1 MHHRGPRLAI
11 GLALLLVTSSAA
23 TLATAAPTAAA
34 DFPAYDSRY
43 HTYPEMVAEI
53 EATRDAHPD
62 IVAISSIGKSY
73 KGRDIWVAKV
83 SDNVAVDEPEPEVML
98 DSLHHAREHLSL
110 EQNLAV
116 LRWLTEGYGTD
127 ERITHIV
134 DVREVWIIFAVN
146 PDGAE
151 YDLTG
156 TPVPRLAQEPPA
168 ERRDDRDRD
177 GPQPELRLPVGLLRR
192 FVGDQVGLDVSRAEG
207 VLGARDARHPRLH
220 GQPPD
225 RLAPADQDRHHLPLG
240 RRGDPVAVRLHQD
253 GRPVGHGRRRPRRA
267 RRARQEDGRDQRLQ
281 GDAVEQP
288 VRDRRRR
295 DRLGVRQRAHL
306 HVHVRAVSQPQP
318 GQLDRPLLPA

>member
-1 MHHRGPRLAI
+1 
-11 GLALLLVTSSAA
+11 
-23 TLATAAPTAAA
+23 
-34 DFPAYDSRY
+34 
-43 HTYPEMVAEI
+43 MVAEI

-134 DVREVWIIFAVN
+134 NVREVWIVFAVN

-156 TPVPRLAQEPPA
+156 TPYRAW
-168 ERRDDRDRD
+168 RKNR
-177 GPQPELRLPVGLLRR
+177 QPNAGTTAIGTDLNRNYGYQLGMLRR
-192 FVGDQVGLDVSRAEG
+192 LVRRRSRPSTYHGPAAFSAPETR
-207 VLGARDARHPRLH
+207 VDPRLH
-220 GQPPD
+220 GQPTD
-225 RLAPADQDRHHLPLG
+225 RVASADQDRHHVP
-240 RRGDPVAVRLHQD
+240 
-253 GRPVGHGRRRPRRA
+253 HGR
-267 RRARQEDGRDQRLQ
+267 
-281 GDAVEQP
+281 
-288 VRDRRRR
+288 
-295 DRLGVRQRAHL
+295 
-306 HVHVRAVSQPQP
+306 
-318 GQLDRPLLPA
+318 